1 MKMKSYQ
8 RIMGTWGLGLFMA
21 TVAATPLPL
30 LAGDADPGP
39 AGNLSVATQP
49 GGFKYFVGIVG
60 NPSVPDISWSD
71 EELEQIKALGVNM
84 VQLSIAWG
92 NKPANEVLNLED
104 MDRALNA
111 VLALVSSQFLLAG
124 EPLLLP
130 AGIFTDHSRT
140 PRRRRAA

>member
-1 MKMKSYQ
+1 MIMKSYQ
-8 RIMGTWGLGLFMA
+8 RNPGTWGLWLFMA
-21 TVAATPLPL
+21 IAGALPLPL
-30 LAGDADPGP
+30 LAGDADPAPVGKLP
-39 AGNLSVATQP
+39 VATQP

-60 NPSVPDISWSD
+60 NPSVPDIRWSD
-71 EELEQIKALGVNM
+71 EEVEQIKALGVNM

-124 EPLLLP
+124 EPSLLP